1 MSLRLLLP
9 DNRSSKLKVKLD
21 DLIKNEEA
29 DEDLE
34 PPVKRLTPRSNQ
46 SPEIETKSN
55 VRISTTKSNSVVPKL
70 SVCGDENSE
79 AKNDNNKI
87 ERDEENEVESVDSDS
102 SSPRADSQHP
112 FGLPNA
118 ANLSMAALCSML
130 AAGSNGDSNT
140 THGSSTSHTTAA
152 AFLHAAHGLRLPVSP
167 FAGPP
172 NFLLP
177 PLGSLAA
184 ASQQPTSGS
193 TTGASTASNFF
204 LNSSASSPTSTA
216 NSYMQSFAAMSAAVN
231 AAIAA
236 KNNNE
241 QNNNYDPT
249 TISSAVFLPVLDLRL
264 HVPQRLQMDNLNCRG
279 WSFDLF
285 RSNTQFSA
293 VCGDVSSGKHYGIL
307 ACNGCS
313 GFFKRSVRR
322 RLVYRCQ
329 AGNGTCLV
337 DKQHRNQ
344 CQACR
349 LRKCMSKGMNK
360 DAVQNERQPRNTAT
374 IQSASDGVDL
384 YPMHPLCRDDR
395 TAQILNSAFE
405 FADSQ
410 RIGRSFVNSNGVSIN
425 SMDSTTIPQCST
437 NAEVVARMLFMAIK
451 WTKSLPS
458 FATLPLSDQMS
469 LLMSSW
475 SDLFILSV
483 FQWSLEMEKCPLL
496 DGIDNVDVMRPMVQL
511 YERFK
516 AYGLDQGELTCM
528 KAIVLFRPET
538 RGLKE
543 ASQVERMQDQAQI
556 MLQQHASR
564 GQMNMTRFG
573 RLLLLIPVMHAACPP
588 PLIEHVFLR
597 VALGEKTLQSVITDI
612 FKN

>member
-1 MSLRLLLP
+1 MSSPLNFSVQSLNSSTIGK
-9 DNRSSKLKVKLD
+9 DNRSAKLKVKLD
-21 DLIKNEEA
+21 DLIKNEDA
-29 DEDLE
+29 DDDLE

-55 VRISTTKSNSVVPKL
+55 VRISTTNADSVVPKL

-79 AKNDNNKI
+79 AKNDDNKI
-87 ERDEENEVESVDSDS
+87 ERDDENEVESIGSDA

-130 AAGSNGDSNT
+130 AAGSNGDLNT
-140 THGSSTSHTTAA
+140 THGSSTSNTTAA

-177 PLGSLAA
+177 PLGPLAA
-184 ASQQPTSGS
+184 VSQQPTSGS

-204 LNSSASSPTSTA
+204 LNSSASSPTSSA

-264 HVPQRLQMDNLNCRG
+264 HVPQHLPMDNLNCRVP
-279 WSFDLF
+279 FVVMYLPV
-285 RSNTQFSA
+285 NTMVF
-293 VCGDVSSGKHYGIL
+293 L

-374 IQSASDGVDL
+374 IQNASDAVDL

-395 TAQILNSAFE
+395 TAQMMNSAFE

-410 RIGRSFVNSNGVSIN
+410 RMGRSFVNSNALSMN
-425 SMDSTTIPQCST
+425 SMDSTTIPQCAT

-516 AYGLDQGELTCM
+516 AYGLDQGELTCL

-543 ASQVERMQDQAQI
+543 TSQVERMQDQAQI

-588 PLIEHVFLR
+588 PLVEHVFLR

>member
-1 MSLRLLLP
+1 MTGIVFNLRKKLN
-9 DNRSSKLKVKLD
+9 DNRSAKLKVKLD
-21 DLIKNEEA
+21 DLIKNEDA
-29 DEDLE
+29 DDDLE

-55 VRISTTKSNSVVPKL
+55 VRISTTNADSVVPKL

-79 AKNDNNKI
+79 AKNDDNKI
-87 ERDEENEVESVDSDS
+87 ERDDENEVESIGSDA

-130 AAGSNGDSNT
+130 AAGSNGDLNT
-140 THGSSTSHTTAA
+140 THGSSTSNTTAA

-177 PLGSLAA
+177 PLGPLAA
-184 ASQQPTSGS
+184 VSQQPTSGS

-204 LNSSASSPTSTA
+204 LNSSASSPTSSA

-249 TISSAVFLPVLDLRL
+249 TISVNSFPVGGF
-264 HVPQRLQMDNLNCRG
+264 PSG
-279 WSFDLF
+279 S
-285 RSNTQFSA
+285 RSPSSRSTTPSNGQSQLSCA

-374 IQSASDGVDL
+374 IQNASDAVDL

-395 TAQILNSAFE
+395 TAQMMNSAFE

-410 RIGRSFVNSNGVSIN
+410 RMGRSFVNSNALSMN
-425 SMDSTTIPQCST
+425 SMDSTTIPQCAT

-516 AYGLDQGELTCM
+516 AYGLDQGELTCL

-543 ASQVERMQDQAQI
+543 TSQVERMQDQAQI

-588 PLIEHVFLR
+588 PLVEHVFLR